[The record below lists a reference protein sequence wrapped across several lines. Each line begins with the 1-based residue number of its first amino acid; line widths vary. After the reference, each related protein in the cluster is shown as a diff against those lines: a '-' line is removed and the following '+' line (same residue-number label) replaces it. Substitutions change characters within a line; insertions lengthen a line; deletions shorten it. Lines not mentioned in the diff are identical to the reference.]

1 MSMAS
6 TAQGRSTPPR
16 TAPTAKKKVEE
27 ARAHV
32 VILDSEGSLGARAE
46 HILGDRGYNCEVRK
60 TRRNAETA
68 IAEHNAS
75 VVLCNGCD
83 PQFEGLDFV
92 LFLLSGYPNVGVLL
106 VGVDPATLE
115 KHPASADPRVMHLPL
130 AFDEGELAASVVRL
144 AEIIDDQRAS
154 EQLLRESEFVKRFAD
169 RALAD
174 VGLVAVSPQSAI
186 VVFFVHRVAS
196 TRATV
201 LLEGETGTGKEL
213 IARLLH
219 SWSHRSSGPF
229 IALNCKAISEG
240 TLESELFGHERG
252 SFTGAIAE
260 HAGCFERASG
270 GTLFLDE
277 IGETAPDFQAK
288 LLRVLETGELMR
300 VGGSNPRKVDVRVV
314 AATNRTLRQE
324 VAAGR
329 FREDLFFRLNVI
341 NLRLPPL
348 RERPEDILP
357 LARHFL
363 SIFQAEKRSTIRF
376 TAEAERHLLS
386 HSWPG
391 NVRELQNTIHRAVV
405 LDTDNIV
412 NGKDLELQGAAPA
425 MRDNGF
431 LEGTLQEFTER
442 AKAQRIRAALQ
453 KTNGNH
459 SQAAEDLGINR
470 ATLYRL
476 IQHLGI

>member
-1 MSMAS
+1 MAVAS
-6 TAQGRSTPPR
+6 AVRSRSAPPR
-16 TAPTAKKKVEE
+16 SASIPQGVGD
-27 ARAHV
+27 ARARV
-32 VILDSEGSLGARAE
+32 VILDGEGSLGIRAAR
-46 HILGDRGYNCEVRK
+46 ILSLRGYKCEIR
-60 TRRNAETA
+60 TSRSDAEVA
-68 IAEHNAS
+68 IGEHSAS
-75 VVLCNGCD
+75 VVLCNAH
-83 PQFEGLDFV
+83 PQFDGLDFAV
-92 LFLLSGYPNVGVLL
+92 SLPLQYPNVGVLL
-106 VGVDPATLE
+106 VGVDPAIPGQ
-115 KHPASADPRVMHLPL
+115 KKPSGDPRIIYLPL
-130 AFDEGELAASVVRL
+130 TFDESELADSVARL
-144 AEIIDDQRAS
+144 AEAADHQRES
-154 EQLLRESEFVKRFAD
+154 QQLLRETQFIKRFAE

-186 VVFFVHRVAS
+186 VVFFVHRVAP

-229 IALNCKAISEG
+229 VALNCKAISDG

-277 IGETAPDFQAK
+277 IGETAPEFQAK
-288 LLRVLETGELMR
+288 LLRVLETGELLR
-300 VGGSNPRKVDVRVV
+300 VGGSTPRKVDVRVV

-363 SIFQAEKRSTIRF
+363 SRFEAEKGSAIRF
-376 TAEAERHLLS
+376 TAEAERHLQS
-386 HSWPG
+386 YSWPG

-405 LDTDNIV
+405 LDNDDVLHAT
-412 NGKDLELQGAAPA
+412 DLELQGPRPA
-425 MRDNGF
+425 FGADG
-431 LEGTLQEFTER
+431 LLDGTLHEFTER

-453 KTNGNH
+453 KALGNH
-459 SQAAEDLGINR
+459 SLAAEELGINR

-476 IQHLGI
+476 IQRLGI